1 MGNSPGV
8 DIQVP
13 HFGTTKG
20 VSYLDPSL
28 YHPGEYFA
36 DMVEALVKLGLVD
49 GLSLRAAPY
58 DFRYAPGKKG
68 WIFFDKIITFWDI
81 DKDSQSLIIKIPSC
95 VSQIRF

>member
-36 DMVEALVKLGLVD
+36 DMVEALLKLGLVD
-49 GLSLRAAPY
+49 GVSLRAAPY
-58 DFRYAPGKKG
+58 DFRYAPSKEG
-68 WIFFDKIITFWDI
+68 WIFFDKSHFARSI
-81 DKDSQSLIIKIPSC
+81 LIRTVRGS
-95 VSQIRF
+95 